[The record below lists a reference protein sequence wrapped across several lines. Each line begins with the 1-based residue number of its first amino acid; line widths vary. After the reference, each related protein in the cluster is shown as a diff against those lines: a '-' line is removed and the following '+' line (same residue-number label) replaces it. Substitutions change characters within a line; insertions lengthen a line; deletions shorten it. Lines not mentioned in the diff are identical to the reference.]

1 MSLPGV
7 EYTAT
12 HSCERGC
19 GNRADVAIVDLAES
33 TVSILCSVCHMGMMM
48 AVVRQ
53 VVENEAEQATD
64 GQPAT
69 G

>member
-1 MSLPGV
+1 MSIPGV

-12 HSCERGC
+12 HSCENGD
-19 GNRADVAIVDLAES
+19 GNRADVVIVDLNES
-33 TVSILCSVCHMGMMM
+33 TVNILCSVCHMGMMM

-53 VVENEAEQATD
+53 VVENQAQDTTD
-64 GQPAT
+64 GQSAA

>member
-7 EYTAT
+7 EYTAV
-12 HSCERGC
+12 HSCENDD
-19 GNRADVAIVDLAES
+19 GNRADVVIVDLNES
-33 TVSILCSVCHMGMMM
+33 TVNILCSICHMGMMM

-53 VVENEAEQATD
+53 TVENAAQQAAD
-64 GQPAT
+64 GQPVA

>member
-12 HSCERGC
+12 HECENGD
-19 GNRADVAIVDLAES
+19 GNRADVVIVDLNES
-33 TVSILCSVCHMGMMM
+33 TVNILCSICHMGMMM

-53 VVENEAEQATD
+53 TAENAADQATD

>member
-7 EYTAT
+7 DYTAV
-12 HSCERGC
+12 HSCENGD
-19 GNRADVAIVDLAES
+19 GNRADVVIVDLNES
-33 TVSILCSVCHMGMMM
+33 TVNILCSVCHMGMMM

-53 VVENEAEQATD
+53 VVENQAEQPTD

-69 G
+69 S

>member
-12 HSCERGC
+12 HSCENGD
-19 GNRADVAIVDLAES
+19 GNRADVVIVDLNES
-33 TVSILCSVCHMGMMM
+33 TVNILCSVCHMGMMM

-53 VVENEAEQATD
+53 VVENEAQEGAD
-64 GQPAT
+64 RQPAT